1 MSQRWQAIAAFS
13 LAEKGDRSRK
23 AVVDEG
29 KSRNYTGNLMKTKEK
44 TMREIQ
50 AEVLTEAIEKLA
62 GIFETARISR
72 DFGNGRYVRN
82 VIEKAK
88 MAQAVRLLSM
98 DLDKVTGDDIRTICA
113 ADIEPPVPALNKE
126 RVPIGFCAA

>member
-1 MSQRWQAIAAFS
+1 VPSADSSTDELCSIANLIAGK
-13 LAEKGDRSRK
+13 KGLK
-23 AVVDEG
+23 IE
-29 KSRNYTGNLMKTKEK
+29 E
-44 TMREIQ
+44 
-50 AEVLTEAIEKLA
+50 EAIEKLA